1 MNGNLQA
8 LGLLRNQFET
18 IGAEHVRSDGDA
30 LVAGTRGAFGRAV
43 NWLRSI
49 GKGDAAQNN
58 RAVVGNLVAKLRD
71 AGVNDAKLDVAQ
83 RLLSSHCANGKPIS
97 GRTMAMVT
105 ATVIKL
111 TREELPISANL
122 DINITGLQERLGQ
135 EFDDIFS
142 AKATRFGMGDTQPTA
157 EERQQ
162 LLGEL
167 RTKCRQW
174 GESHGL
180 RSPGLAEA
188 RAMLTESCRVLCLQK
203 LNVALEVKL
212 QSVADHSTADAPL
225 CTMLRSAM
233 QDRGMHFDFKPE
245 DLDKLQSRMGARF
258 TSEFKFKNTHPP
270 TQEEATA
277 VANRVVHEFLDSL
290 AIVDN
295 HPSLTADQRAVAR
308 DVLISFPAML
318 PPNLTTAV
326 CDSIGQVAQ
335 SMDRLISGQL
345 GPQEMKTAISN
356 LPLAIN
362 AAAAKHLRPGVDG
375 ADEVGSLRN
384 AAIAIGA
391 KLAHMPEGQSPR
403 SVFERL
409 TAPESDFTA
418 LCFSLGHG
426 DPNDRQVSNERA
438 ATVQLLDVLAHMA
451 GIDAQQFA
459 IARQV
464 PGVGQLSMAQ
474 VRAVLPQGVHSLG
487 WPEPQQVDVAKLSDG
502 LVNGLKKTMERP
514 SDFGGVT
521 VPGASQE
528 FQTDYLPRFGTQFL
542 KDFFRNGMAIN
553 GHLYGATG
561 TNDPVAME
569 RELRAFA
576 DAFPSIE
583 EAGKVTYALH
593 QAMAA
598 DVLTSMA
605 AQPAL
610 RECTMEL
617 LSAQGR
623 KTVEMNT
630 VALTSRPDGSYAVA
644 YDLRLQFANRD
655 SIDEPTRALGLN
667 AHADMRIALHD
678 GMPTVDAEGFD
689 IAFSRNALDL

>member
-1 MNGNLQA
+1 MVGNLQA
-8 LGLLRNQFET
+8 LGIMRSQFET
-18 IGAEHVRSDGDA
+18 IGAEHVRSDGGA
-30 LVAGTRGAFGRAV
+30 LVAGTRSVFGRAV
-43 NWLRSI
+43 NWLQSI
-49 GKGDAAQNN
+49 GNGQVARNN
-58 RAVVGNLVAKLRD
+58 REVVGNLVAKMRE
-71 AGVNDAKLDVAQ
+71 AGVNDATLDVAQ
-83 RLLSSHCANGKPIS
+83 SLLSAHSAPGKPIS

-105 ATVIKL
+105 DKVIKL
-111 TREELPISANL
+111 ASEEQAISANL
-122 DINITGLQERLGQ
+122 DINISGLHDKLGQ
-135 EFDDIFS
+135 EVDGIFS
-142 AKATRFGMGDTQPTA
+142 GKAARFGMGDTPPTA
-157 EERQQ
+157 EEKQQ

-174 GESHGL
+174 GEGHGM

-233 QDRGMHFDFKPE
+233 QERGMHFDFNPG

-258 TSEFKFKNTHPP
+258 TTEFKFKNTHPP

-308 DVLISFPAML
+308 DALISFPAML
-318 PPNLTTAV
+318 PSNLTTAV

-362 AAAAKHLRPGVDG
+362 AAVAKHLRPGVDG

-384 AAIAIGA
+384 AAIVIGA
-391 KLAHMPEGQSPR
+391 RLAHMPEGQSPR

-409 TAPESDFTA
+409 TAPESNFTA

-426 DPNDRQVSNERA
+426 DPNDLQVNNERA

-451 GIDAQQFA
+451 GIDAQQLA

-464 PGVGQLSMAQ
+464 PGVGQLNMAQ
-474 VRAVLPQGVHSLG
+474 IRSFLPQGVHSLG

-521 VPGASQE
+521 VLGASQE

-542 KDFFRNGMAIN
+542 KDFFRNGMTIN
-553 GHLYGATG
+553 GHHYGATG

-576 DAFPSIE
+576 DAFPSSE

-598 DVLTSMA
+598 DVLTGLA
-605 AQPAL
+605 GQPAIS
-610 RECTMEL
+610 ECTMEL

-623 KTVEMNT
+623 KTVEMNS
-630 VALTSRPDGSYAVA
+630 VALTSQPDGSYKVD
-644 YDLRLQFANRD
+644 YDFRLQFANRD
-655 SIDEPTRALGLN
+655 SLDEPTRALGLN

-678 GMPTVDAEGFD
+678 GMPTVASEGFD